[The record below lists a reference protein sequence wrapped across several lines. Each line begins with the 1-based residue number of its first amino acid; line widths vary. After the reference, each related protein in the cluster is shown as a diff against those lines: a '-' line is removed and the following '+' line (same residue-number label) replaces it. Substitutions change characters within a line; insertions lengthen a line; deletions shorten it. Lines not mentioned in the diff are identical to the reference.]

1 MGKPILP
8 VAPVTS
14 TVQRPGVAIA
24 PTVALPAMTD
34 AGART
39 STQRLDAAFKVWVDS
54 QQAAIDTVR
63 SAEGVPRTEVDLA
76 EGYRWVTRLVSLAQE
91 WFIEKSDPLHPQ
103 LFQSQ
108 TEYRKLLVDN
118 PDVRYAFCA
127 IDEGRT
133 YRLVGSRGQAAYI
146 GLTFGTP
153 VGKGATGGRT
163 GTTVQ
168 AHIDQFDLGPGGE
181 VDIVFGP
188 PSGLPVPRPKNCIE
202 LTPGTGQLAVRE
214 TFFDRRRD
222 EPSDLRVELVGDV
235 PAPVLGVEDVA
246 STLEFAGMFVQF
258 VTATAV
264 QMWRDTL
271 GNVNTFGGTAGSHHV
286 DSQEDEVRSHS
297 NPEMTYHGGRWDLK
311 EGEALVVTVRNP
323 SNHFLYWGLTTASA
337 WMESLDYRYATT
349 NLNNH
354 TAKRLDNGDWRLVIA
369 PSDPGV
375 PNWLDTQGRLTG
387 YMIVRWVLADGPP
400 HPTCEVVPIS
410 SLA

>member
-1 MGKPILP
+1 
-8 VAPVTS
+8 
-14 TVQRPGVAIA
+14 
-24 PTVALPAMTD
+24 MTD
-34 AGART
+34 AGTQT
-39 STQRLDAAFKVWVDS
+39 STERIDAAFRVWIDS

-63 SAEGVPRTEVDLA
+63 TAEGVPRTEVDVA

-127 IDEGRT
+127 VDDSRT
-133 YRLVGSRGQAAYI
+133 YRLVGTRGQAAYI

-153 VGKGATGGRT
+153 VGKGAVGGRT
-163 GTTVQ
+163 GTTTQ

-181 VDIVFGP
+181 VDILFGP
-188 PSGLPVPRPKNCIE
+188 PSALPSPRPKNCIE
-202 LTPGTGQLAVRE
+202 LAPGTGQLAVRE
-214 TFFDRRRD
+214 TFFDRRHD

-235 PAPVLGVEDVA
+235 PAPVLGVEEMA

-258 VTATAV
+258 VAATAV

-271 GNVNTFGGTAGSHHV
+271 GNVNTFGGTVGSHHV

-297 NPEMTYHGGRWDLK
+297 NPEMTYHGGRWELQD
-311 EGEALVVTVRNP
+311 GEALVITVHNP

-337 WMESLDYRYATT
+337 WMESLDYRYTTT
-349 NLNNH
+349 NLNNR

-375 PNWLDTQGRLTG
+375 PNWIDTQGRLTG
-387 YMIVRWVLADGPP
+387 YMIVRWVLADDPP
-400 HPTCEVVPIS
+400 HPSCEVVPAS